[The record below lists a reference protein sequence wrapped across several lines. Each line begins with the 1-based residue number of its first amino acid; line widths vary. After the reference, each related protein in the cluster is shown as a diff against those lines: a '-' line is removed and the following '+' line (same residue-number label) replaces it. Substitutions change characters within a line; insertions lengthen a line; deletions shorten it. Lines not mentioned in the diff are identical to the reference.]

1 MDSPSA
7 PNPKPEQLRLAA
19 LGELGVLDTEAER
32 EFDALARVT
41 ASIMGVPNAGIS
53 LVDADRQW
61 FKASHG
67 IEIGE
72 TPRDIAF
79 CDQVVARGE
88 ALLIADT
95 LESEEFAGN
104 PLVTGHPRLRFY
116 AGAPLMLDS
125 GECVGSLCALDT
137 VPHPDFPIEKL
148 DRLRDLA
155 TLASEL
161 LEARGRRLR
170 GEIAAKIVSATPHAV
185 MAANHRAEIVYWNT
199 AAEKMF
205 GLPAAKAIGRNVM
218 TIIPK
223 KFHHG
228 HQERFEAAAEGGPT
242 RLVGTFVELE
252 ARHADGTVFPV
263 ELSLAP
269 WGSQDMGGFAAVIRD
284 TTDQMKLRAER
295 DRNKQFLD
303 AVVSNLPS
311 MLFVKDTDTR
321 RYLLVNRKAEEVIG
335 RSAESMKGKSDAE
348 LFPGA
353 GQTFEHNDLKVITQ
367 GGTSQTEAEFE
378 RDDATR
384 VHIRTTRV
392 LIDGPDRP
400 NQYLLGLSE
409 DITSMRKTEA
419 ARWRLANYDTLTGL
433 LNRGSMLAQIERLIE
448 AEHRFAILNI
458 DLDRFKSV
466 NDQFGHVTG
475 DEVLKVVGARL
486 ADLSDENT
494 QIARIGGDEFV
505 CLMTGERLRERAARC
520 AEMIIAGL
528 RQPIKTRG
536 ITAHLGASIGVVLYP
551 DDGRCVESLRQNSD
565 LAMYRAK
572 NEAKGEP
579 CFFDDE
585 MDAAERDR
593 RTLERDMRTAIEEG
607 RIDIAYQPIVCVAT
621 GEITSVEALARWSEP
636 DRGAIPPDI
645 FIALAEDCG
654 LIDELGE
661 QILRRACID
670 GLAWPEKLKVAVNL
684 SPRQFYSGML
694 TDTVL
699 RVVEETGFPAHR
711 LQFEITENLVI
722 QNAAEAFSQ
731 LEELK
736 SHGIGISID
745 DFGIG
750 YSSLSYFQSFSFN
763 KVKIDKS
770 FVSELDHSKAAKAI
784 VQAVVGL
791 ATQLSMS
798 VVAEGVET
806 PLQRQMLEDLGCSH
820 LQGYLISR
828 PVSASVINAMV
839 ISEAALLP
847 A

>member
-1 MDSPSA
+1 MDSPSV
-7 PNPKPEQLRLAA
+7 PNPKP
-19 LGELGVLDTEAER
+19 AER

-95 LESEEFAGN
+95 LESEEFAAN
-104 PLVTGHPRLRFY
+104 PLVTGHPRLRLY
-116 AGAPLMLDS
+116 ARAPLMLDS

-335 RSAESMKGKSDAE
+335 RSAESMKS
-348 LFPGA
+348 
-353 GQTFEHNDLKVITQ
+353 
-367 GGTSQTEAEFE
+367 
-378 RDDATR
+378 
-384 VHIRTTRV
+384 
-392 LIDGPDRP
+392 
-400 NQYLLGLSE
+400 
-409 DITSMRKTEA
+409 
-419 ARWRLANYDTLTGL
+419 
-433 LNRGSMLAQIERLIE
+433 
-448 AEHRFAILNI
+448 
-458 DLDRFKSV
+458 
-466 NDQFGHVTG
+466 
-475 DEVLKVVGARL
+475 
-486 ADLSDENT
+486 
-494 QIARIGGDEFV
+494 
-505 CLMTGERLRERAARC
+505 
-520 AEMIIAGL
+520 
-528 RQPIKTRG
+528 
-536 ITAHLGASIGVVLYP
+536 
-551 DDGRCVESLRQNSD
+551 
-565 LAMYRAK
+565 
-572 NEAKGEP
+572 
-579 CFFDDE
+579 
-585 MDAAERDR
+585 
-593 RTLERDMRTAIEEG
+593 
-607 RIDIAYQPIVCVAT
+607 
-621 GEITSVEALARWSEP
+621 
-636 DRGAIPPDI
+636 
-645 FIALAEDCG
+645 
-654 LIDELGE
+654 
-661 QILRRACID
+661 
-670 GLAWPEKLKVAVNL
+670 
-684 SPRQFYSGML
+684 
-694 TDTVL
+694 
-699 RVVEETGFPAHR
+699 
-711 LQFEITENLVI
+711 
-722 QNAAEAFSQ
+722 
-731 LEELK
+731 
-736 SHGIGISID
+736 
-745 DFGIG
+745 
-750 YSSLSYFQSFSFN
+750 
-763 KVKIDKS
+763 
-770 FVSELDHSKAAKAI
+770 
-784 VQAVVGL
+784 
-791 ATQLSMS
+791 
-798 VVAEGVET
+798 
-806 PLQRQMLEDLGCSH
+806 
-820 LQGYLISR
+820 
-828 PVSASVINAMV
+828 NAMV
-839 ISEAALLP
+839 PRASISGRRGCWSMVPTGPTSICWDCPKTSP
-847 A
+847 ACARPRPRAGGWPITIR